1 MSGNDIEMHTRN
13 PNPMYTRNNTN
24 PYPMDA
30 QNDVNPNP
38 VYLQSTIE
46 PNVSSGPTR
55 DPNPMYTRNTFNP
68 CPNDVN
74 PNPMYLQTPMEPPNA
89 TTRTDENKDT
99 PSAQASADAHQQDDG
114 VNSCPDDNHCLQPYS
129 VTRPQDVEA
138 SSIIMTEDNL
148 DSPCV
153 QPYTVP
159 YMCQD
164 DMVCS
169 TASGDDH
176 TRPPLQDQPTAAPNN
191 INDAPISPNPMFV
204 KKLLNALNP
213 NPMYVPSTIRSD
225 ENEDIPCTQTLADAD
240 QQGDEASFSPV
251 NNDDN
256 HCLQPYA
263 VTHRE
268 DGEANFSPAN
278 NDDNH
283 CLQPYAVTH
292 QKETAVT
299 TRITSDDEDIQP
311 TCQGDI
317 PCNTA
322 SGDTPTELSSQNQPA
337 AASNNTNDNLGIPS
351 NNDILNALNPNPIYV
366 PHVQHRS
373 ACAAVYAALILVSC
387 IVSGVFL
394 WFNFG
399 TRPQPEESGDRSL
412 MAESCDRSPMAERC
426 NRSLMA
432 ERCNRSLMA
441 ERCNRSLMAERC
453 NRSLMAERCNRSLMA
468 ERCNRSLM
476 AERCNRSLMAESGDI
491 ALEKITFRG
500 KGSLRLGVA
509 VSADYEIFVTDYV
522 RRVYVFSI
530 NGTYLRTFRTVLSG
544 ENGTVHIQPSGVAI
558 GVQPGYLWIVGQ
570 PNPFNGYIHVVKYSR
585 IGKPVKM
592 IELHVVEPYFH
603 AVIAVDVCNNKIIV
617 GHRDTVMVFHPNGS
631 VYRSFNVRER
641 VMIGGITLD
650 SEGNI
655 LIALA
660 KTKTAMVYS
669 HSGDKLFEFGSTFKE
684 GDIGPLLRE
693 FSGIC
698 LDTLGR
704 IIVANHKVGRIDM
717 FTSRGKFVRTIEHI
731 EGPWGITMGPGG
743 ELVAC
748 QWSAVT
754 VFPRHMLLS

>member
-1 MSGNDIEMHTRN
+1 MSGNDIEMHSRNPNPMYTRNNTNPCPLDAPNDANPNPVYLQSTIEPNVSSGPTRN
-13 PNPMYTRNNTN
+13 PNPMYTRNNMN

-55 DPNPMYTRNTFNP
+55 DPNPMYTRNTLNP

-89 TTRTDENKDT
+89 TTRSDENEDT
-99 PSAQASADAHQQDDG
+99 PCAQASADAHQQ
-114 VNSCPDDNHCLQPYS
+114 
-129 VTRPQDVEA
+129 
-138 SSIIMTEDNL
+138 
-148 DSPCV
+148 
-153 QPYTVP
+153 VP

-176 TRPPLQDQPTAAPNN
+176 TRPSLQDQPTAAPNN

-204 KKLLNALNP
+204 ENLLNALNP

-263 VTHRE
+263 VTHQE
-268 DGEANFSPAN
+268 EA
-278 NDDNH
+278 
-283 CLQPYAVTH
+283 
-292 QKETAVT
+292 AVT

-311 TCQGDI
+311 ACQGDI

-322 SGDTPTELSSQNQPA
+322 SADTPTELSSQNQPA

-351 NNDILNALNPNPIYV
+351 NNDILNALNPMYV

-373 ACAAVYAALILVSC
+373 ACECTRRSLCLAAVYAALILVSC

-412 MAESCDRSPMAERC
+412 MAESGD
-426 NRSLMA
+426 
-432 ERCNRSLMA
+432 RSLMA

-491 ALEKITFRG
+491 TLEKITFRG

-530 NGTYLRTFRTVLSG
+530 NGTYLRTFPTVLSG
-544 ENGTVHIQPSGVAI
+544 ENGTVNIQPSGVAI
-558 GVQPGYLWIVGQ
+558 GAEPGYLWIVGQ
-570 PNPFNGYIHVVKYSR
+570 PNPFNGYIHVVKYSG

-592 IELHVVEPYFH
+592 FKVPVVEPYFH

-617 GHRDTVMVFHPNGS
+617 GHRDTVMMFHTNGF
-631 VYRSFNVRER
+631 VYRSFNVSER
-641 VMIGGITLD
+641 VMIGGITSD

-660 KTKTAMVYS
+660 KTKTIMVYS
-669 HSGDKLFEFGSTFKE
+669 HSGDKLLEFGSTVRQGE
-684 GDIGPLLRE
+684 IDALLRE

-704 IIVANHKVGRIDM
+704 IIVANHKDGRIDM
-717 FTSRGKFVRTIEHI
+717 FTSRGEFVRTIEHI
-731 EGPWGITMGPGG
+731 ERPWGITMGPGG
-743 ELVAC
+743 ELVTC
-748 QWSAVT
+748 RWSAVT
-754 VFPRHMLLS
+754 VFPRHTLLP

>member
-55 DPNPMYTRNTFNP
+55 DPNPMYTRNTLNP

-89 TTRTDENKDT
+89 TTRSDENEDT
-99 PSAQASADAHQQDDG
+99 PCAQASADAHQQGDEF
-114 VNSCPDDNHCLQPYS
+114 NFSPDDNHCLQPYA
-129 VTRPQDVEA
+129 VTRQQDVEA

-148 DSPCV
+148 DSPCA
-153 QPYTVP
+153 QPYTSA

-164 DMVCS
+164 DIVCS

-176 TRPPLQDQPTAAPNN
+176 TRPPLQNQPTAAPDK
-191 INDAPISPNPMFV
+191 INDAPNLNPMFV
-204 KKLLNALNP
+204 ENLLNALNP

-225 ENEDIPCTQTLADAD
+225 ENEDIPCTQTLADAH
-240 QQGDEASFSPV
+240 QQGDEADF
-251 NNDDN
+251 
-256 HCLQPYA
+256 
-263 VTHRE
+263 R
-268 DGEANFSPAN
+268 PAN

-292 QKETAVT
+292 RQDGEANFSPAYNDDNPCLQPYAVT
-299 TRITSDDEDIQP
+299 HQEEAAVITSSASDDEDIQP

-322 SGDTPTELSSQNQPA
+322 SADTPTELSSQNQPA

-351 NNDILNALNPNPIYV
+351 NNDALNALNPNPIYV
-366 PHVQHRS
+366 PHVQHHS
-373 ACAAVYAALILVSC
+373 ACECTRRSLCLAAVYAALILGSC

-412 MAESCDRSPMAERC
+412 MAESGDRSLMAERCDRSPMAET
-426 NRSLMA
+426 
-432 ERCNRSLMA
+432 
-441 ERCNRSLMAERC
+441 
-453 NRSLMAERCNRSLMA
+453 
-468 ERCNRSLM
+468 
-476 AERCNRSLMAESGDI
+476 GDI
-491 ALEKITFRG
+491 TLEKITFRG

-522 RRVYVFSI
+522 SRVYVFSI
-530 NGTYLRTFRTVLSG
+530 NGTYLRTFLTVLSG
-544 ENGTVHIQPSGVAI
+544 ENDTVDIYPSGVAI
-558 GVQPGYLWIVGQ
+558 GVEPGYLWIVGQ
-570 PNPFNGYIHVVKYSR
+570 PNPFNGYIHVIKYSR

-592 IELHVVEPYFH
+592 FEVPVVEPYFH

-617 GHRDTVMVFHPNGS
+617 GHRDTVMMFHTNGF
-631 VYRSFNVRER
+631 VYRSFNARER

-650 SEGNI
+650 RKGNI

-660 KTKTAMVYS
+660 KRKPFWCIVTPVTSCLNLEA
-669 HSGDKLFEFGSTFKE
+669 
-684 GDIGPLLRE
+684 LLNK

-704 IIVANHKVGRIDM
+704 IIVANHKDGRIDM
-717 FTSRGKFVRTIEHI
+717 FTSRGEFVRTIANI
-731 EGPWGITMGPGG
+731 TSPWCIAMGPGG
-743 ELVAC
+743 QLVAC

-754 VFPRHMLLS
+754 VFPRHTLLP